1 MTQAETITFL
11 FTDIEGSTR
20 LLQRLGG
27 GYPQVLQDH
36 LDLLRRAVRA
46 EGGREFGSEGDAIF
60 AGFSSARGA
69 AAAAASAQRA
79 LAGHPWPE
87 GVAVRVRI
95 GLHTGEATASPE
107 GYVGLDVH
115 RAARI
120 TSAGHGGQVLVS
132 EATRQLIEN
141 ALPDGLAL
149 RDLGEHRLK
158 DLARPERIH
167 QLVVPG
173 LPADFPPLRS
183 LDVVPNNLPT
193 QLTSFVGREREIEEA
208 LDLLGGTRM
217 LTLTGPGGTGKTR
230 LSLQVAA
237 LAVDDFPGGVFF
249 VPLAPV
255 RDPEL
260 VPSTILQALGVQEV
274 GVVPPKDRLLEYL
287 HDRRALLLLDNFEQ
301 VVESAPLIGEILQA
315 GPLVKVLATSRAVVG
330 VYGEQEYPVPPL
342 GVPDVR
348 HLPPLESLSM
358 YEAVSLFIQR
368 ALSAKPGFSVT
379 NENAPAVAE
388 ITARLDGLPLA
399 IELAAARI
407 RMLSPQGILDRLGSR
422 LTLLTGG
429 ARDLPQR
436 QQTLRDAIAWS
447 YDLLDEAGQRVFARI
462 GVFVGG
468 FTLEEAEKVCGPAE
482 ESGSEI
488 LDGVAML
495 TDQSLVRQED
505 QLGQAR
511 FLMLETIREFA
522 LEKLAENAEEEEIRR
537 RHAQA
542 FLDLAERAQP
552 ELTGKAQA
560 YWLDRLER
568 EHDNFRAAIGW
579 ATDTGAAET
588 ALGLCAALWRFWQM
602 RGHLLEGRD
611 RAELALK
618 LPGADRSSPERA
630 AGLEAAGGL
639 AYWQGDIE
647 GARAFYQEALEIQK
661 ELGDQAG
668 IANALY
674 NLSFT
679 VGALAGKDPRN
690 TRPLLEES
698 LAISR
703 RLEDRAG
710 IARALWA
717 LGDYFTYGEI
727 DYELGRR
734 YFEEGLEIFRQ
745 LGDLFHIGWSLFEL
759 GYTALVT
766 SDHGI
771 ARAYLE
777 ESLPLFVESGDTSGV
792 VLHLYAFAVLAK
804 QEAKSERALRLA
816 GAAAGL
822 GESIGSH
829 LYQRIDE
836 MVGRFGQMEPGLE
849 DEKATGL
856 WQEGRAMSL
865 EDAVAYARG
874 RS

>member
-20 LLQRLGG
+20 LLQQLGD
-27 GYPQVLQDH
+27 GYPQVLKDH
-36 LDLLRRAVRA
+36 LDLLRQAVRA

-79 LAGHPWPE
+79 LARHPWPE
-87 GVAVRVRI
+87 GVAVQVRM

-167 QLVVPG
+167 QLIIPG
-173 LPADFPPLRS
+173 LPPDFPPLKS
-183 LDVVPNNLPT
+183 LDAVPNNLPT
-193 QLTSFVGREREIEEA
+193 QLTSFVGRELEMEEA
-208 LDLLGGTRM
+208 LDLLGGTRI

-237 LAVDDFPGGVFF
+237 LAVDDFPDGVFF

-274 GVVPPKDRLLEYL
+274 GAVPPKDRLLEYL
-287 HDRRALLLLDNFEQ
+287 REQRSLLLLDNFEQ
-301 VVESAPLIGEILQA
+301 VVEAAPLIGEILRA
-315 GPLVKVLATSRAVVG
+315 APLVKVLATSRAVLG

-342 GVPDVR
+342 GVPDLR
-348 HLPPLESLSM
+348 ELPPLESLSM

-368 ALSAKPGFSVT
+368 AVAAKPGFSVT

-407 RMLSPQGILDRLGSR
+407 RILNPQAILGRLGSR
-422 LTLLTGG
+422 LSLLTGG

-436 QQTLRDAIAWS
+436 QQTLRDAIDWS
-447 YDLLDEAGQRVFARI
+447 YELLDRAGRRLFARL
-462 GVFVGG
+462 GVFVSG
-468 FTLEEAEKVCGPAE
+468 FTLEEAEKVCGPTE
-482 ESGSEI
+482 ESGNEVF
-488 LDGVAML
+488 DGVAML

-505 QLGQAR
+505 HLGQAR

-522 LEKLAENAEEEEIRR
+522 LEKLAEIAEEGEIRH

-542 FLDLAERAQP
+542 FLELAERVEP

-568 EHDNFRAAIGW
+568 EHDNFRAAIAWVTEKGQ
-579 ATDTGAAET
+579 AET
-588 ALGLCAALWRFWQM
+588 ALRLCAALWRFWQM
-602 RGHLLEGRD
+602 RGYLREGRE
-611 RAELALK
+611 RAEEVLK
-618 LPGADRSSPERA
+618 LPGEERSSWRA
-630 AGLEAAGGL
+630 RGLEAAGGL

-647 GARAFYQEALEIQK
+647 GARAFYQEALEIQR
-661 ELGDQAG
+661 ELDDQAG

-679 VGALAGKDPRN
+679 VGALAGRDPRN
-690 TRPLLEES
+690 TQPLREES
-698 LAISR
+698 LAIFR

-710 IARALWA
+710 IARAHWA

-734 YFEEGLEIFRQ
+734 HYEEALGNFRELEDQ
-745 LGDLFHIGWSLFEL
+745 FHIGWTLFDL
-759 GYTALVT
+759 GYGGLMTG
-766 SDHGI
+766 DPEG

-792 VLHLYAFAVLAK
+792 VLHLYAFASLA
-804 QEAKSERALRLA
+804 QLEGHAERALRLA
-816 GAAAGL
+816 GAAARL
-822 GESIGSH
+822 GESIGSQ
-829 LYQRIDE
+829 LYQRLDE
-836 MVGRFGQMEPGLE
+836 MVGRFGPIEPGPE
-849 DEKATGL
+849 DEKATRL
-856 WQEGRAMSL
+856 WQEGRALSL

>member
-20 LLQRLGG
+20 LLQRLGDD
-27 GYPQVLQDH
+27 YPRVLKDH
-36 LDLLRRAVRA
+36 LDLLRGAVKA
-46 EGGREFGSEGDAIF
+46 EGGRAFGSEGDAIF

-69 AAAAASAQRA
+69 VAAAASAQRA
-79 LAGHPWPE
+79 LAEHPWPD
-87 GVAVRVRI
+87 GVAVRVRM
-95 GLHTGEATASPE
+95 GLHTGEATASSE

-132 EATRQLIEN
+132 EATRQLIES

-167 QLVVPG
+167 QLIVPG
-173 LPADFPPLRS
+173 LPADFPPLKS
-183 LDVVPNNLPT
+183 LDTVPNNLPT
-193 QLTSFVGREREIEEA
+193 QLTSFVGREREMEEA
-208 LDLLGGTRM
+208 LELLGEARM
-217 LTLTGPGGTGKTR
+217 LTFTGPGGTGKTR
-230 LSLQVAA
+230 LSLQVTA
-237 LAVDDFPGGVFF
+237 LAVDDFPDGVFF

-260 VPSTILQALGVQEV
+260 VASTILQALGVQEV
-274 GVVPPKDRLLEYL
+274 GAVPPKDRLLEYL
-287 HDRRALLLLDNFEQ
+287 REQRLLLLLDNFEQ
-301 VVESAPLIGEILQA
+301 VVEAAPVIGEILRA
-315 GPLVKVLATSRAVVG
+315 APLVKVLATSRAVLG

-342 GVPDVR
+342 GVPDPR
-348 HLPPLESLSM
+348 HLPPLGPLSM

-407 RMLSPQGILDRLGSR
+407 RVLSPQAILDRLGSR

-447 YDLLDEAGQRVFARI
+447 YDLLDEAGQRLFGRLS
-462 GVFVGG
+462 VFVGG

-482 ESGSEI
+482 ELGSEVF
-488 LDGVAML
+488 DGVAML
-495 TDQSLVRQED
+495 ADQSLVRQED
-505 QLGQAR
+505 HLGEAR

-522 LEKLAENAEEEEIRR
+522 LEKLAESDEEGEIRR

-542 FLDLAERAQP
+542 FLELAERAQP

-568 EHDNFRAAIGW
+568 EHDNFRAAIAW
-579 ATDTGAAET
+579 ATETGAAEI
-588 ALGLCAALWRFWQM
+588 ALRMGAALWRFWQM
-602 RGHLLEGRD
+602 RGHLLEGRE
-611 RAELALK
+611 RAEQALK
-618 LPGADRSSPERA
+618 LPGAARPNPARA
-630 AGLEAAGGL
+630 AGLEAVGGL

-647 GARAFYQEALEIQK
+647 AARGSYQEALDIQR
-661 ELGDQAG
+661 ELDDQAG

-679 VGALAGKDPRN
+679 VGSLAGLDPKN

-698 LAISR
+698 LAIFR
-703 RLEDRAG
+703 QLEDRAG
-710 IARALWA
+710 IARVLWA
-717 LGDYFTYGEI
+717 LGDYFTYGEP

-734 YFEEGLEIFRQ
+734 YFEEGLEIFRELEDQ
-745 LGDLFHIGWSLFEL
+745 FHIGWSIFEL

-766 SDHGI
+766 EDHRA

-777 ESLPLFVESGDTSGV
+777 ESLPLFLESGDTSGV
-792 VLHLYAFAVLAK
+792 VLHLYALAVLAK
-804 QEAKSERALRLA
+804 QEEQSERGLRLA

-822 GESIGSH
+822 GESIGSR
-829 LYQRIDE
+829 LYQRIDQ
-836 MVGRFGQMEPGLE
+836 MVGRFGQLEPSAE
-849 DEKATGL
+849 DEKATRL
-856 WQEGRAMSL
+856 WQEGRGMSL
-865 EDAVAYARG
+865 EEAVAYARG